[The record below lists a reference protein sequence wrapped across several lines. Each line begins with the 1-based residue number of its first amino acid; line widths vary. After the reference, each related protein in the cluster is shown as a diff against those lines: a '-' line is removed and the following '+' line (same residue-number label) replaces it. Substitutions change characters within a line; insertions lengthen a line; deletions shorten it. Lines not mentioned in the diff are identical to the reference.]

1 MKKFGLVGG
10 MGPESTIPYY
20 HDIVYGV
27 QEALGELIFPE
38 LSIESVNV
46 FEVLRLCG
54 EKQYDKL
61 TEYLMGAINNL
72 AKSGA
77 DFAALSAN
85 TPHIV
90 FDKLK
95 EQSPIPLISIVEA
108 TCEEAKLRGLK
119 KIGLLGTIFTMTGEF
134 FKAPFVKNGIQIIVP
149 TESEI
154 ELVNDKISTELELGI
169 VKEETLLFFQ
179 KVISRMKNEDGIEAI
194 VLGCTE
200 LPLLLND
207 GISPVPCL
215 DTMQIHVRSIIK
227 TIVGM

>member
-1 MKKFGLVGG
+1 MKKLGLVGG

-27 QEALGELIFPE
+27 QEALGKSIFPE

-54 EKQYDKL
+54 EKKYDEL
-61 TEYLMGAINNL
+61 TEYLIRAINNL

-77 DFAALSAN
+77 DFAVLSAN

-108 TCEEAKLRGLK
+108 ACEEARRRELK

-134 FKAPFVKNGIQIIVP
+134 FKIPFVKNEIQVTIP
-149 TESEI
+149 SESEM
-154 ELVNDKISTELELGI
+154 ELINDKISTELELGI
-169 VKEETLLFFQ
+169 VKEETLLSFQ
-179 KVISRMKNEDGIEAI
+179 KVISRMKDEDGIEAI

-207 GISPVPCL
+207 EVSPVPCL
-215 DTMQIHVRSIIK
+215 DTMQIHINSIIK
-227 TIVGM
+227 NILEG